1 MERMFLIA
9 AVGSVTALFFRAE
22 RREFSVI
29 VGVVTAVL
37 LLLLGIDAFTGVGK
51 TFEKLCASYGVSST
65 VLSAV
70 LKILGLSYLTDFGVG
85 ISRDAGQSAIASN
98 LELCGRIMIL
108 SCVLPSAIALLETGA
123 SLLKE
128 VIP

>member
-1 MERMFLIA
+1 MFLIA

-37 LLLLGIDAFTGVGK
+37 LLLLGINAFTGVGK

>member
-1 MERMFLIA
+1 MFLIA

-37 LLLLGIDAFTGVGK
+37 LLLLGIYAFTGVGK

>member
-1 MERMFLIA
+1 MFLIA

-108 SCVLPSAIALLETGA
+108 SCVLPSAIALLETSA

>member
-1 MERMFLIA
+1 MFLIA

-65 VLSAV
+65 VLFAV

>member
-108 SCVLPSAIALLETGA
+108 SCVLPSAIALLETSA